1 MIKYRVMT
9 NFDVPVN
16 ISQDAYNMLLS
27 DLEYNNI
34 PYKLVETLLSSGNT
48 IIDIVPSIK

>member
-9 NFDVPVN
+9 MFDVSVELTN
-16 ISQDAYNMLLS
+16 TEYNKLLS
-27 DLEYNNI
+27 DLEFRNI
-34 PYKLVETLLSSGNT
+34 PYKLVKTLLSSGNT